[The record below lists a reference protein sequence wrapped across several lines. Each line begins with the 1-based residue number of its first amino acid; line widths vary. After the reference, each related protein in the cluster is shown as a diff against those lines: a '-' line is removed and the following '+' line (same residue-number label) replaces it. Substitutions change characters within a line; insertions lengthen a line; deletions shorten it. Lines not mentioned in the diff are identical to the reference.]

1 MRIALVV
8 LLLSSLALAQTQ
20 PQRKSAAPPK
30 AAPVAN
36 PAAESPVAAA
46 PQPDAP
52 AEQQRI
58 EAARRDIQRMRNL
71 VEQMDRNRAFASPGE
86 TPLNHE
92 FQLNVELWRTLL
104 DRLDRDL
111 APPPAPPKPAPQL

>member
-1 MRIALVV
+1 MAV
-8 LLLSSLALAQTQ
+8 LLLSALAVAQSQ
-20 PQRKSAAPPK
+20 PQPKSGAPPK
-30 AAPVAN
+30 AAAVET
-36 PAAESPVAAA
+36 PAAAA
-46 PQPDAP
+46 PQPDAQ
-52 AEQQRI
+52 AQQQRI
-58 EAARRDIQRMRNL
+58 AAARRDIQRMRNL